1 MESYSLIGNFND
13 FQILGKLNLN
23 KFNLKYNDFLFETGG
38 LVAINNMNIVL
49 FNANTYFI
57 YKEIFI
63 PNKI

>member
-1 MESYSLIGNFND
+1 MESYSLIGSFND

-23 KFNLKYNDFLFETGG
+23 KFNSKYNDFLFESNR

-49 FNANTYFI
+49 FNVNTYLI

-63 PNKI
+63 PNKL

>member
-1 MESYSLIGNFND
+1 MDSYSLIGNFND

-23 KFNLKYNDFLFETGG
+23 KFNLKYNDFLFETNR

-49 FNANTYFI
+49 FNANTYLI

-63 PNKI
+63 PNKL

>member
-23 KFNLKYNDFLFETGG
+23 KFNLKYNDFLFETNR

-49 FNANTYFI
+49 FNANTFLI

-63 PNKI
+63 PNKL